1 MQLSRFDPATT
12 AWIPTQSKRIGE
24 DAEKVYYTVTVPGFS
39 LWAIHGSTEP
49 PALTFVEDNLQISR
63 QPIGIGQFTVIS
75 VDVTNTT
82 DGPATYFANLW
93 VDKQINQTS
102 QILIGAGLTQT
113 VSFPLSID
121 IAGAYQIRVG
131 SQLSQA
137 TVAGRASRR
146 CRYAGCTRRPRDPNR
161 RSPHGSP
168 NHPGRAAR
176 GTNSHHRPNHPTDSS
191 ASSISSRTNRDPR
204 V

>member
-1 MQLSRFDPATT
+1 M
-12 AWIPTQSKRIGE
+12 
-24 DAEKVYYTVTVPGFS
+24 
-39 LWAIHGSTEP
+39 
-49 PALTFVEDNLQISR
+49 
-63 QPIGIGQFTVIS
+63 
-75 VDVTNTT
+75 
-82 DGPATYFANLW
+82 
-93 VDKQINQTS
+93 DKQINQTS

-121 IAGAYQIRVG
+121 IAGAYQIRVA
-131 SQLSQA
+131 SQLSQQPLLVAHPAAAVTPVAQGDLA
-137 TVAGRASRR
+137 TQTAAR
-146 CRYAGCTRRPRDPNR
+146 
-161 RSPHGSP
+161 PHGSP